1 MKKVRPL
8 LFTVFACWAFSASA
22 AIDIGLGTTVFSKD
36 TLPFGDTLHIS
47 TFIKNYDTNVFTD
60 SVKFGLKINGIQN
73 VNQNIFPNPIQ
84 GQQLNIAPGDSFPV
98 SLIVVITPAYFQVG
112 PDILVVWPI
121 VAGGSPSRDTL
132 VKTIQVIIPTDIN
145 EPTGE
150 NNIKSYWFNN
160 RLFINTD
167 NPSVVLEK
175 ATIYNLSGQK
185 IEEQPL
191 GQSNSI
197 PFNTEPAGIYIA
209 EVFYN
214 GNLRKVLKFVKQ

>member
-8 LFTVFACWAFSASA
+8 LFTALLCWAFSATA

-36 TLPFGDTLHIS
+36 TLPYGDTLHIS
-47 TFIKNYDTNVFTD
+47 TFIKNYDTNTFTD

-84 GQQLNIAPGDSFPV
+84 GQQLNIAAGDSFPV

-132 VKTIQVIIPTDIN
+132 VKPIQVVIPTDIN

-150 NNIKSYWFNN
+150 NNIKSYWLNN

-167 NPSVVLEK
+167 NPSVILEK
-175 ATIYNLSGQK
+175 VNIYNLGGQK
-185 IEEQPL
+185 IEEEPL
-191 GQSNSI
+191 GQSNSV
-197 PFNTEPAGIYIA
+197 PFNTQPVGVYIA
-209 EVFYN
+209 EVYYN